1 MTLQKSIDILKAL
14 ADESRLAIVNS
25 LMEKPQYV
33 EELSERF
40 DLAASTVSFHL
51 KKLKKA
57 GLIYPEKQQYYV
69 IFHINRNIF
78 DRSIK
83 QLVSVEIPTRQVQ
96 DERIDQYKQKV
107 LNAFFENGRLTRL
120 PAQHKKRIIV
130 LDIIARS
137 FERGRVYPESDVNEL
152 ISVIYEDYCTIR
164 RLMVDEGYMSREH
177 GEYRLVRE
185 SPKSETLNLQKTEH
199 IKTMDKRKELIN
211 AYKQTTPPMGILQI
225 KNKKNGKIFICSSVN
240 IPGII
245 NRYRFQLKLGS
256 HKNRDLQN
264 DWNEFGEDSFEFE
277 TLEAIEPKADPGWK
291 AVDELSKHKE
301 FWLEQLQPFGDR
313 GYNSKPFNM

>member
-14 ADESRLAIVNS
+14 ADESRLVILNS

-33 EELSERF
+33 EELAERF
-40 DLAASTVSFHL
+40 NLAASTVSFHL

-69 IFHINRNIF
+69 IFHINREIF
-78 DRSIK
+78 DRSVK
-83 QLVSVEIPTRQVQ
+83 QLISVEIPARQAQ
-96 DERIDQYKQKV
+96 EDRIDQYKQKV
-107 LNAFFENGRLTRL
+107 LNSFFENGRLFKL

-137 FERGRVYPESDVNEL
+137 FEKGRVYPESEVNEL

-164 RLMVDEGYMSREH
+164 RLMVDEGYMIREQ

-185 SPKSETLNLQKTEH
+185 SPKPESTSLQSTAQEK
-199 IKTMDKRKELIN
+199 IMDKRKELIK
-211 AYKQTTPPMGILQI
+211 AYKQSTPPMGIIQI
-225 KNKKNGKIFICSSVN
+225 KNKENGKVFICSSVN

-264 DWNEFGEDSFEFE
+264 EWNEFGENSFEFE
-277 TLEAIEPKADPGWK
+277 TLETIEPKSDPGWK
-291 AVDELSKHKE
+291 AVDELNKHKE
-301 FWLEQLQPFGDR
+301 FWLEQLQPFDDR
-313 GYNSKPFNM
+313 GYNSKPFNL